1 MFQWS
6 LYAFSVESRAPSW
19 TNLVSKP
26 LKPFLCEKKRQDSS
40 KKSDIIAQDETDITQ
55 KMIIIYIFNSLY
67 KIILLI
73 YHKIQFFFW
82 FLLYLKFIY
91 EHTLI
96 SEYEKEKFWLIIS
109 LILSY
114 YLGVYLNLLSQLIIC
129 MNNDVLLAMILRMK
143 NWKNIKSKH
152 CRWQK
157 NINHSYYRSI

>member
-82 FLLYLKFIY
+82 FLLYLKFIRTHTYIWIWGGKILIDYISYSILLFGSLFKFIITINYMY
-91 EHTLI
+91 EQWCFI
-96 SEYEKEKFWLIIS
+96 SADFTNEKLKK
-109 LILSY
+109 Y
-114 YLGVYLNLLSQLIIC
+114 
-129 MNNDVLLAMILRMK
+129 
-143 NWKNIKSKH
+143 
-152 CRWQK
+152 
-157 NINHSYYRSI
+157 